1 MMAYP
6 DCQPRATP
14 MASTSWVGGIG
25 NDDEEKEA
33 KKVSRRGKRGE
44 EKGQWDHIICT

>member
-14 MASTSWVGGIG
+14 MASTSWALG
-25 NDDEEKEA
+25 EEEEEEEEA
-33 KKVSRRGKRGE
+33 KKVSRRGKRMK